1 MEGFAVIVKDRMKKR
16 KRKVRKSYFG
26 QNIDKNYVPEIK
38 HTPNGLR
45 QRKTKKVIL
54 KTQINLNM
62 TYKT

>member
-1 MEGFAVIVKDRMKKR
+1 MKKR

-45 QRKTKKVIL
+45 QKKTKKAIL
-54 KTQINLNM
+54 MNQTNLSM